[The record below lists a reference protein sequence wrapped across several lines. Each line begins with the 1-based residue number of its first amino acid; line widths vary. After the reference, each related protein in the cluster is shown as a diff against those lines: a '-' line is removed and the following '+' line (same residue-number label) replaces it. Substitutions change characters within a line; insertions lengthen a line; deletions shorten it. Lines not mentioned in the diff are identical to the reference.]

1 VSVSRLDLDLLELGH
16 FGFFRSRISCKAW
29 DTLSLLFTYLVGVL
43 GYVVFHVSTTLIHF
57 LPVYARTLGFS
68 ALTGSLIVALL
79 NTASVPGVVLLSAF
93 CDRTNVTN
101 VIFVSA
107 LGSTLSVFLL
117 WGLSTSL
124 PAIIVFAITYG
135 FFAGGF
141 TSTYAGTVK
150 ELRRVSTGS
159 DLGSIFGLLS
169 AGRGIGNVICGPIS
183 ETLLGQGPWYGK
195 ALFAYG
201 SAYGPLITFTGITA
215 ALTLMPWVT
224 KRLHII

>member
-1 VSVSRLDLDLLELGH
+1 MDLDLLELGH
-16 FGFFRSRISCKAW
+16 FGFFRWRISCKAW

-43 GYVVFHVSTTLIHF
+43 GYAVSHARTTLIHF
-57 LPVYARTLGFS
+57 LTAYARTLGFS

-101 VIFVSA
+101 VIFISA

-183 ETLLGQGPWYGK
+183 ETLLGQDPWYGK

-201 SAYGPLITFTGITA
+201 SAYGPLIAFTGITA
-215 ALTLMPWVT
+215 ALTLIPWVT